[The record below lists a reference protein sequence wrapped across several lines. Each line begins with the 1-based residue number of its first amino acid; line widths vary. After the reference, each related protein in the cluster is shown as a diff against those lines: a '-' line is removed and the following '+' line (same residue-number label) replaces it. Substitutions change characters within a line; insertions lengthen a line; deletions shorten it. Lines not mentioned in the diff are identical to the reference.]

1 MLLDCARLLDGDEA
15 AVPFGLAGYEA
26 WGMLCWSGLE
36 MELPLQRE
44 GSKRDAATCC
54 AFCYREG
61 GAFFCV

>member
-1 MLLDCARLLDGDEA
+1 M
-15 AVPFGLAGYEA
+15 PFGMAGYEA